1 MLELVLSFSSC
12 KLVTK
17 GVPQGSILGP
27 LFFLLYVN
35 ELPNTDNTVNF
46 TLFADDT
53 TVVCSNTNYTELVS
67 EANSLLL
74 KLFNWSINNRLSF
87 NAKKKLLVC

>member
-1 MLELVLSFSSC
+1 M
-12 KLVTK
+12 
-17 GVPQGSILGP
+17 
-27 LFFLLYVN
+27 N
-35 ELPNTDNTVNF
+35 ELPNTDDTVNF

-87 NAKKKLLVC
+87 NAKKTTCLLITNRNHDIETPSILNVNCNLVPFDDHI